1 MRKLEPPIRP
11 AATSRLFANTP
22 IHPVLD
28 KQPTSIRRSSSKL
41 ILEQINEED
50 EESIQH
56 EEDNYESVYININRN
71 KEKLDEF
78 QIGIEGG
85 NEKPKIYFSK
95 KILEKV
101 SLHKYNF

>member
-1 MRKLEPPIRP
+1 M
-11 AATSRLFANTP
+11 
-22 IHPVLD
+22 
-28 KQPTSIRRSSSKL
+28 
-41 ILEQINEED
+41 EQINEED

-101 SLHKYNF
+101 SLHKYNFRNVQTKNSLFKLLYYTKTELFEKKISVLK